1 MAGHSAI
8 RDDIASLVRSEVL
21 ATLCAQGKPAAT
33 VADDDELM
41 ATLGLS
47 SADII
52 ALSSRVATRLEIGG
66 SIDLADVRTV
76 ADLCR
81 AGTRAQPGGSRASA
95 EMQELDAVRQRAR
108 ARRGL
113 RSV

>member
-1 MAGHSAI
+1 MAGHSAT
-8 RDDIASLVRSEVL
+8 RDDIASLVRQEVL
-21 ATLCAQGKPAAT
+21 ATLRAQGKKAAT
-33 VADDDELM
+33 VADDDELT

-52 ALSSRVATRLEIGG
+52 ALSARLATRLQNGG

-76 ADLCR
+76 AHLSR
-81 AGTRAQPGGSRASA
+81 ACGRAQATGSRASA

-113 RSV
+113 R

>member
-1 MAGHSAI
+1 MAGHSAT
-8 RDDIASLVRSEVL
+8 RDDIAPLVRREVL
-21 ATLCAQGKPAAT
+21 ATLRAQGKRAAA
-33 VADDDELM
+33 VAEDDELT

-52 ALSSRVATRLEIGG
+52 ALSARLATRLQIGG

-76 ADLCR
+76 ADLSR
-81 AGTRAQPGGSRASA
+81 ACGRAQSGGSRASA
-95 EMQELDAVRQRAR
+95 EMRELDAVRQRAR

-113 RSV
+113 R